1 LPADPKELPEL
12 DPEFWRVL
20 DDCLNASGLTMTGV
34 ERAAVDGHVRLLTA
48 WNQQINLTALR
59 RPDQIARNHVVD
71 SLIALPALR
80 SLAGA
85 VESLVDIGSGGGF
98 PGLPLVALLRPP
110 RAALVESIA
119 KKARFLDAA
128 ARQMQEAL
136 AAEAPRTVPKI
147 AVHSERTEYL
157 ADEANQRESWH
168 LVTARAVGTIAEV
181 AELGLP
187 LTRAGGFVVAW
198 KLDGGDGSLRREI
211 DTARRI
217 IQACGGAA
225 ARIVRLEHAARVGLD
240 GHCVVT
246 IKKVR
251 PTPDRYPRQP
261 TERRRSR

>member
-1 LPADPKELPEL
+1 LPGSATELPQL
-12 DPEFWRVL
+12 DLEFWRVL
-20 DDCLNASGLTMTGV
+20 DDSLTSSGLTLTGA

-48 WNQQINLTALR
+48 WNEQINLTALR
-59 RPDQIARNHVVD
+59 RPDQIARNHIVD
-71 SLIALPALR
+71 SLIAVPALR
-80 SLAGA
+80 ALAGE
-85 VESLVDIGSGGGF
+85 VQSLVDIGSGGGF
-98 PGLPLVALLRPP
+98 PGLPLIALLRPP

-128 ARQMQEAL
+128 ARQVQDAL
-136 AAEAPRTVPKI
+136 AVDSSRTVPEI
-147 AVHSERTEYL
+147 TLLSERAEDL

-168 LVTARAVGTIAEV
+168 LVTARAVGTVAEV

-187 LTRAGGFVVAW
+187 LARRGGFVVAW
-198 KLDGGDGSLRREI
+198 KLDGGDGSLPREI

-217 IQACGGAA
+217 IQACGGAP
-225 ARIVRLEHAARVGLD
+225 ARIVRLEHAARVGLA

-261 TERRRSR
+261 SERRRER